1 MNSQLSL
8 RLENEK
14 INVIIKFLVV
24 CQIFS
29 FFAAFLLIFIF
40 DYPRLGIVNLTLF
53 LLWTLCRFLYA
64 QKKNNIAEVL
74 FVVTTNLSVLVF
86 AYAYGFTCGWYLYFF
101 TIPLALFVF
110 LKTESSLDRIL
121 VLSIYLTNFIF
132 EFYYFTLKATP
143 PILTIPK
150 IYIELIF
157 IINIVNSY
165 YMVYILVKFYIKL
178 DLIRQ
183 DEYKSIFMNNKKLED
198 EYRQLDL
205 FNFVIS
211 HNLKGPLN
219 RIKTLTEFLRFD
231 KTLSPEDTEHSLIH
245 LHNSATSLTETVG
258 DLNLILSQRKTAAQ
272 AKEYFNVFSL
282 LDEVKLSLAEEIK
295 NTDVDFELD
304 IEVPFINSIKSVWLS
319 ILHNLMSNSL
329 KYRKADVTLHIRINI
344 YKSDK
349 DLILKFADNGLGIDM
364 NKHKDKVFGIYNRF
378 HKDIKGK
385 GIGLFLIKNH
395 ISLLGGTIEVESKP
409 DEGAEFMVV
418 IPE

>member
-64 QKKNNIAEVL
+64 QKNNIAEVL

-231 KTLSPEDTEHSLIH
+231 KTLSLKIPNIH
-245 LHNSATSLTETVG
+245 
-258 DLNLILSQRKTAAQ
+258 
-272 AKEYFNVFSL
+272 
-282 LDEVKLSLAEEIK
+282 
-295 NTDVDFELD
+295 
-304 IEVPFINSIKSVWLS
+304 
-319 ILHNLMSNSL
+319 
-329 KYRKADVTLHIRINI
+329 
-344 YKSDK
+344 
-349 DLILKFADNGLGIDM
+349 
-364 NKHKDKVFGIYNRF
+364 
-378 HKDIKGK
+378 
-385 GIGLFLIKNH
+385 
-395 ISLLGGTIEVESKP
+395 
-409 DEGAEFMVV
+409 
-418 IPE
+418 